1 MLAQTVKCLRIL
13 TMQERPAP
21 RLSLQAPAQSRSTR
35 LFFALSVFCCVFGSL
50 CISPVL
56 AQDSAALRACL
67 LANNLPYSSQQDEN
81 GFDFDTAKAVAETMG
96 RSFVPVWIKN
106 DTRIT
111 EIDETDMPLQ
121 RLSGG
126 ECDVIFS
133 VPGEE
138 ALKEVPKL
146 AVGAAY
152 YGAGFELVGPVENG
166 PENLDAVGDKPI
178 AVRAQTIANF
188 MLSARKIETF
198 TIFSLEDALKALTS
212 GEAGAALL
220 WGPKAGWHLHTHPD
234 LQLKVVG
241 VDPPSVVRWNESAAT
256 RQDDAELRQ
265 AIDAALNTL
274 GEAGTLKTL
283 LEKYGMPAHGP
294 FDTTYSFAEM
304 QQLMFHSLSNRQQ

>member
-1 MLAQTVKCLRIL
+1 MAGNMPIDAVSAHQAACL
-13 TMQERPAP
+13 QS
-21 RLSLQAPAQSRSTR
+21 SLTR
-35 LFFALSVFCCVFGSL
+35 LFRPLSVCCLVLGSL
-50 CISPVL
+50 CISPVF
-56 AQDSAALRACL
+56 AQDGAALRACL

-96 RSFVPVWIKN
+96 RPFVPVWIQN

-111 EIDETDMPLQ
+111 EIDETDMPLHG
-121 RLSGG
+121 LSRG

-146 AVGAAY
+146 VVGAGY

-166 PENLDAVGDKPI
+166 PASLDTVGDKPI

-198 TIFSLEDALKALTS
+198 TVFSLEDALSALST
-212 GEAGAALL
+212 GKAGAALL

-234 LQLKVVG
+234 LQLKVVDA
-241 VDPPSVVRWNESAAT
+241 DPPSVVRWNESAAT

-265 AIDAALNTL
+265 GIDAALNTL
-274 GEAGTLKTL
+274 GAAGTIKTL

-304 QQLMFHSLSNRQQ
+304 QELMFHSLSNRQQ

>member
-1 MLAQTVKCLRIL
+1 MVGNMPQDVSVAPRAAFLLKSNLKRLCSAGSVCCLVLSMCTSPALAQ
-13 TMQERPAP
+13 
-21 RLSLQAPAQSRSTR
+21 S
-35 LFFALSVFCCVFGSL
+35 G
-50 CISPVL
+50 
-56 AQDSAALRACL
+56 AALRACL
-67 LANNLPYSSQQDEN
+67 LANNPPYSSQRDEN

-96 RSFVPVWIKN
+96 RPFLPVWITN

-111 EIDETDMPLQ
+111 EIDETDMPLHGLA
-121 RLSGG
+121 RG

-138 ALKEVPKL
+138 ALKEVPQL

-152 YGAGFELVGPVENG
+152 YGAGFELVGSVENG
-166 PENLDAVGDKPI
+166 PESLDTVGNKPI

-188 MLSARKIETF
+188 MLSARKMETF
-198 TIFSLEDALKALTS
+198 TVFSLEDALSAVRTGK
-212 GEAGAALL
+212 AGAALL
-220 WGPKAGWHLHTHPD
+220 WGPKAGWHLQIHPD

-256 RQDDAELRQ
+256 RQDDTELRQ
-265 AIDAALNTL
+265 AIDAALRTL